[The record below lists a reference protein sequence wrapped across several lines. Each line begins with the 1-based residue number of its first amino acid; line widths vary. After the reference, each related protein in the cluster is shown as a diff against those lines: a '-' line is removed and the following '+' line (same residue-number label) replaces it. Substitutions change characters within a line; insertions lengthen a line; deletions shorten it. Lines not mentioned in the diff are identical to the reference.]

1 MWIALLLD
9 LRLGGIIDVMEQN
22 TNGNKTATLDDLAL
36 MIGKGFNEVHE
47 KFDKVD
53 ERFDG
58 LEGRMDKLEGGM
70 DNLEKKVDDGFLRA
84 NARFDTIE
92 MRIQDLDVISRIEF
106 DDLMERVKFIE
117 MKLGIIS
124 GK

>member
-1 MWIALLLD
+1 MDSPALLD
-9 LRLGGIIDVMEQN
+9 LRLGGIIDAMEQN
-22 TNGNKTATLDDLAL
+22 VNGNKTVTLDDLAL
-36 MIGKGFNEVHE
+36 MIGRGFNEVHE
-47 KFDKVD
+47 KFNKVD

-58 LEGRMDKLEGGM
+58 LEGRMD
-70 DNLEKKVDDGFLRA
+70 NLEKKVDDGLLRA

-117 MKLGIIS
+117 MKLGIMS

>member
-22 TNGNKTATLDDLAL
+22 TNGNKTTTLDDLAL

-58 LEGRMDKLEGGM
+58 LEGRMDKLDKKKLSKNRYPM
-70 DNLEKKVDDGFLRA
+70 WNMEKQNKLYPNF
-84 NARFDTIE
+84 TE
-92 MRIQDLDVISRIEF
+92 SR
-106 DDLMERVKFIE
+106 R
-117 MKLGIIS
+117 
-124 GK
+124 

>member
-1 MWIALLLD
+1 MDSPALLD
-9 LRLGGIIDVMEQN
+9 LRLGGIIDAMEQN
-22 TNGNKTATLDDLAL
+22 VNGNKTVTLDDLAL
-36 MIGKGFNEVHE
+36 MIGRGFNEVHE
-47 KFDKVD
+47 KMDKGFDAVNGRMD
-53 ERFDG
+53 DM
-58 LEGRMDKLEGGM
+58 EGRMD
-70 DNLEKKVDDGFLRA
+70 NLDKKVDDGFLRV

-117 MKLGIIS
+117 MKLGIMS

>member
-1 MWIALLLD
+1 MLV
-9 LRLGGIIDVMEQN
+9 LRLGGIIDAMEQN
-22 TNGNKTATLDDLAL
+22 VNGNKTVTLDDLAL
-36 MIGKGFNEVHE
+36 MIGRGFNEVHE
-47 KFDKVD
+47 KMDKGFDAVNGRMD
-53 ERFDG
+53 DM
-58 LEGRMDKLEGGM
+58 EGRMD
-70 DNLEKKVDDGFLRA
+70 NLDKKVDDGFLRV

-117 MKLGIIS
+117 MKLGIMS